1 MNDPKSILC
10 VDDDP
15 DDLILIRNSINKLS
29 DVNIESA
36 RNGKL
41 ALAILVKRKVSKSLP
56 SLIVMD
62 INMPI
67 LDGNKMLKA
76 IKEDDDLKNIPI
88 VVFTTMAKTTNLQ
101 YVKSQK
107 IETIAK
113 PTDWDSYEAVA
124 KKIPGY
130 LSKSP
135 DMNEALC
142 NLKKSAMN

>member
-1 MNDPKSILC
+1 MSNQKSILC

-29 DVNIESA
+29 DVNIEST

-41 ALAILVKRKVSKSLP
+41 ALAILAKRKLSKSLP

-67 LDGNKMLKA
+67 MDGNKMLMA

-88 VVFTTMAKTTNLQ
+88 VVFTTSTKTTNLQ
-101 YVKSQK
+101 HVKSLK

-113 PTDWDSYEAVA
+113 PTDWVSYEAVA
-124 KKIPGY
+124 KKILGY
-130 LSKSP
+130 LSKS
-135 DMNEALC
+135 LT
-142 NLKKSAMN
+142 